1 MHPNRKELAINL
13 LGTYSC
19 KMDAK
24 GRFMLP
30 KGLREQLG
38 KRTDQG
44 FVVGRD
50 VFSNSLV
57 IYTLKTWRH
66 LSKEL
71 HLLNRFVEDNVQFL
85 RRFSSGAT
93 MANLD
98 SHGRLAVPGH
108 LIEYAGLKKD
118 LIVTTISDRIELWDK
133 ATYNEMLAKDMDMG
147 QLSEKVMGDIR
158 SQKEERE

>member
-1 MHPNRKELAINL
+1 ME
-13 LGTYSC
+13 
-19 KMDAK
+19 AK
-24 GRFMLP
+24 VRCMLP

-38 KRTDQG
+38 KRADQG

-71 HLLNRFVEDNVQFL
+71 HMLNRFVEDNVQFL

-98 SHGRLAVPGH
+98 KHGRLAVPGH
-108 LIEYAGLKKD
+108 LIEYAGLNKD

-133 ATYNEMLAKDMDMG
+133 AKYNEMLAKDMDMG

-158 SQKEERE
+158 SKKEGSE